1 MKLIDA
7 EDLAAKLR
15 ERREEQT
22 DDFAV
27 AILGFVEAMVSKED
41 EAIVRCRDCRDYK
54 GVCYGYGDN
63 GYCSEGRRKRC

>member
-7 EDLAAKLR
+7 EDLAANLR

-54 GVCYGYGDN
+54 GV
-63 GYCSEGRRKRC
+63 